1 MGSHLHFRWQRGKLT
16 SGGIICGCCGATFLD
31 GGDEGGN
38 FVGIVD
44 MVSGYLGSEGYC
56 CW

>member
-1 MGSHLHFRWQRGKLT
+1 MGSHLHFRWRRGKLT